1 MWAADRSAPLKRE
14 SASGIPSTWANWR
27 RDGILQKRFTDKAK
41 SELIAAER
49 NVDKMI
55 KEFKEE
61 REVKVGTQNE
71 LFG

>member
-1 MWAADRSAPLKRE
+1 MNDLTKFVMAVEFMRNCQK
-14 SASGIPSTWANWR
+14 NY
-27 RDGILQKRFTDKAK
+27 QKRFTDKAK